1 MLLGSYPNA
10 LCFTYSVVLSPHV
23 RAFDCIFSF
32 SFAVTRTAIRIS
44 FIYIIPS
51 FVLFPRGLGDGVPQR
66 VNQPLGA
73 DFDWEFG
80 TQSPCL
86 LRCKTHANWRMPSI
100 LRDLNREGAASY
112 RSYHCKSFKSSIYLR
127 SWHHILCE
135 CHQYCKMVAP
145 LGLVGAIHL
154 GIAITVPSKAGS
166 SDILEAVKKIEYR
179 FFAVVVFFLFGRCLC
194 NGLLH
199 KL

>member
-86 LRCKTHANWRMPSI
+86 LRCKTHTICGIR
-100 LRDLNREGAASY
+100 LFFCGLHREGATSY
-112 RSYHCKSFKSSIYLR
+112 NYCLCKSFDWFCYWL
-127 SWHHILCE
+127 IL
-135 CHQYCKMVAP
+135 A
-145 LGLVGAIHL
+145 
-154 GIAITVPSKAGS
+154 S
-166 SDILEAVKKIEYR
+166 
-179 FFAVVVFFLFGRCLC
+179 
-194 NGLLH
+194 LL
-199 KL
+199 L